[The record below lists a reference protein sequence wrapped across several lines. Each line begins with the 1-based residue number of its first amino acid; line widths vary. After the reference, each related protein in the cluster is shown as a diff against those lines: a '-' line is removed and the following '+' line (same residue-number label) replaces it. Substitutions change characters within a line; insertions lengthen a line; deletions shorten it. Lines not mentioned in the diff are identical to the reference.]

1 MTIDNSASAIPRH
14 DRSADR
20 QRKTIKFTGPASYL
34 TGGDPV
40 TGAELGMSVVH
51 VWLGNV
57 VSNGT
62 VILLAYY
69 DAANKK
75 LKYFDLAGA
84 EVANATNLSTYSGY
98 AEVLG
103 R

>member
-20 QRKTIKFTGPASYL
+20 QRKTFKFTGPASYV

-40 TGAELGMSVVH
+40 LGSETGISVVH

-62 VILLAYY
+62 VILLTFY
-69 DAANKK
+69 DAAAKK

-84 EVANATNLSTYSGY
+84 EVANGTNLSTYSGY
-98 AEVLG
+98 AEVIG

>member
-1 MTIDNSASAIPRH
+1 MTIDKSASAIPMH
-14 DRSADR
+14 DKSADR
-20 QRKTIKFTGPASYL
+20 LRKTIRFSGPASYA

-40 TGAELGMSVVH
+40 THNDIGMGRVD

-62 VILLAYY
+62 VVLLTFY
-69 DAANKK
+69 DRTTSK
-75 LKYFDLAGA
+75 LKYFDMAGA
-84 EVANATNLSTYSGY
+84 EVANATNLSTYFGF
-98 AEVLG
+98 AEVIG